1 MGFKNRYDGIDDYAV
16 RLIKFK
22 ARQLVGHAG
31 FTDSDQDDLEQEM
44 VIDLLWRLPKFDP
57 GKAKRNTFISRVVE
71 HKVANL
77 IEAQL
82 SVHRDYRRYGC
93 SLNEQVE
100 FEEGESAERSELVS
114 EDDYL
119 QRTKRKSAP
128 AQKTTEL
135 AIDLDVFLTK
145 LPEELRSL
153 CDLLAEETLTE
164 ISNRTRVPRS
174 TLYESIKQ
182 LRRLLKK
189 AGFDDYL

>member
-1 MGFKNRYDGIDDYAV
+1 MGVKNRYDGIDRYAV

-22 ARQLVGHAG
+22 AKQLVGQAG
-31 FTDSDQDDLEQEM
+31 FTDSDRDDLEQEM
-44 VIDLLWRLPKFDP
+44 VIDLLCRLPNFDP
-57 GKAKRNTFISRVVE
+57 EKAKRNTFISRVVE

-153 CDLLAEETLTE
+153 CDLMAEETLTE
-164 ISNRTRVPRS
+164 ISDRTRVPRS